1 MLKKVRALR
10 LYVFLGL
17 VVLLV
22 CAVSVGWAFQHAAS
36 ADDNET
42 RDGRATT
49 AAGKLQRVVCLGDV
63 DLEHGVTSLS
73 VLQPGRVSEVLV
85 HENDSVAAGAVLL
98 RLDDSVARLQLMEA
112 RVALEKAQTQLSR
125 ARRAPD
131 QQRARLEQQKQ
142 AIAAAGQRLA
152 AARSLL
158 ARKQKLS
165 AIEQLGVE
173 ELAAAQ
179 DEVKQLEA
187 VEGAERARLTEVQLN
202 DPALDVHQAELDV
215 QLARVRL
222 DQALRALDECSLKA
236 PEAGTVMRILVGPGD
251 ILPRQPNQ
259 PAVRFAL
266 RGRRLV
272 RAEVDQEFAGAVKV
286 GQAALVQDDAPSGLT
301 WRGRVSRV
309 ADWYTQR
316 RNSVHEPFQ
325 LQDVRTVECLIALD
339 AGQALPRLGQRVRVM
354 IDGETR

>member
-1 MLKKVRALR
+1 MLKKVRAPR

-22 CAVSVGWAFQHAAS
+22 CAVSVGWAFQHSAT
-36 ADDNET
+36 ADDNEA
-42 RDGRATT
+42 RDGRATM
-49 AAGKLQRVVCLGDV
+49 AAGKSQRVVCLGDV

-98 RLDDSVARLQLMEA
+98 RLDDSVARLQVMEA

-125 ARRAPD
+125 ARKAPD
-131 QQRARLEQQKQ
+131 QQRARLEQQRQ
-142 AIAAAGQRLA
+142 AVAAAGQRLA

-165 AIEQLGVE
+165 AIEQLGAE

-187 VEGAERARLTEVQLN
+187 VEGAERARLAEVQLN
-202 DPALDVHQAELDV
+202 DPSLDVHQAELDV

-236 PEAGTVMRILVGPGD
+236 PGAGTVMRILVGPGD
-251 ILPRQPNQ
+251 VLPRQ

-266 RGRRLV
+266 RGQRLV

-286 GQAALVQDDAPSGLT
+286 GQAALVQDDAPSGLS